1 METRKPDAWGMLWF
15 LNARQYA
22 DYMVLFEDANVMPPT
37 FGRWQ
42 KRATQMYEELL
53 RQGAVVMKI
62 HANADEFRA
71 WCSLHGHRLNA
82 DGRMAF
88 GSFKA
93 CEKLRGAHANHE
105 DQ

>member
-15 LNARQYA
+15 LNSRQYA
-22 DYMVLFEDANVMPPT
+22 EYLALFEDAHVMPST
-37 FGRWQ
+37 FGQWQ

-53 RQGAVVMKI
+53 RKGAVVMKI
-62 HANADEFRA
+62 HASPDEFRT
-71 WCSLHGHRLNA
+71 WCGLKGHRLNA

-93 CEKLRGAHANHE
+93 YEKLRDAHSSHE
-105 DQ
+105 D